1 MCVQSG
7 PSDRVLIAVGGALA
21 NVGLVTDDEQSVPL
35 LSQREVGPVLIFWS
49 LLRRYIHVCK
59 SESDQM
65 HVSEFEDNVVKGLL
79 PPLAFEWEIVIM
91 I

>member
-1 MCVQSG
+1 M
-7 PSDRVLIAVGGALA
+7 
-21 NVGLVTDDEQSVPL
+21 
-35 LSQREVGPVLIFWS
+35 LIFWS
-49 LLRRYIHVCK
+49 LLRRYILVCK

-65 HVSEFEDNVVKGLL
+65 HVSEFEGNVVKGLL

>member
-35 LSQREVGPVLIFWS
+35 LSQRERGGACANILVTFSFVQIFLFARVKVIKCMFQS
-49 LLRRYIHVCK
+49 LGVML
-59 SESDQM
+59 
-65 HVSEFEDNVVKGLL
+65 
-79 PPLAFEWEIVIM
+79 
-91 I
+91 